1 MRVTIMQ
8 AKKLIATHW
17 FFVLLI
23 LFLTLYAER
32 GWTAKQLPRAAPE
45 FTHPDSGDWLN
56 SEPLSLAGLRG
67 KVVLIDFW
75 TFDCWNCYRSFGWL
89 HALEAQMKNCEF
101 MVIGVHTPEFEHER
115 HKGKLQEK
123 VKLYDLRHPIMID
136 NDFSYWNAAGS
147 RYWPS
152 FFLVDKKGVIR
163 AIYMGQTDLNSD
175 QAKKIEATI
184 ESLLLE

>member
-1 MRVTIMQ
+1 
-8 AKKLIATHW
+8 
-17 FFVLLI
+17 
-23 LFLTLYAER
+23 
-32 GWTAKQLPRAAPE
+32 
-45 FTHPDSGDWLN
+45 
-56 SEPLSLAGLRG
+56 
-67 KVVLIDFW
+67 
-75 TFDCWNCYRSFGWL
+75 
-89 HALEAQMKNCEF
+89 

-115 HKGKLQEK
+115 HKGRLQEK